1 MNAPLARLYSTAQ
14 MQQQD
19 TCDERRREE
28 RHTTS
33 FAAWLQTAPGERL
46 DVRLTDVSL
55 HGCCVTGPTGTLR
68 QGSFISIGIG
78 PRPPLKAV
86 VRWVRS
92 GAPGRDSAGMEFL
105 RAVPG
110 DAEEWNLLIDF
121 GA

>member
-14 MQQQD
+14 MQQQSA
-19 TCDERRREE
+19 CDERRREE

-33 FAAWLQTAPGERL
+33 FAAWLQTSPAERL

-55 HGCCVTGPTGTLR
+55 HGCCVTGPGGVLR
-68 QGSFISIGIG
+68 QGSFVSIGIG
-78 PRPPLKAV
+78 PHPPLKAV
-86 VRWVRS
+86 VRWVRGSPS
-92 GAPGRDSAGMEFL
+92 GGEAAGMEFL

-110 DAEEWNLLIDF
+110 DATEWNVLIDL